1 MLAVDTN
8 VIVRFLT
15 NDDPQQ
21 SPRARRL
28 VGENDVWISMTVL
41 LETEWV
47 LRSTYRYTPTQIV
60 ESLRD
65 FAGLP
70 RVSLENPAL
79 VARALDWCVK
89 GMDFADALHLGAAD
103 HCAGFVTFD
112 TRFAKA
118 AKKATGINV
127 REP

>member
-15 NDDPQQ
+15 NDDPLQ

-28 VGENDVWISMTVL
+28 VSENDVWIPTTVL

-47 LRSTYRYTPTQIV
+47 LRSTYRYTPTQITA
-60 ESLRD
+60 SLRD

-70 RVSLENPAL
+70 RVSLENPGL
-79 VARALDWCVK
+79 VARALDWCEE
-89 GMDFADALHLGAAD
+89 GMDFSDALHLGAAD
-103 HCAGFVTFD
+103 HCEGFATFD
-112 TRFAKA
+112 VAFVKA
-118 AKKATGINV
+118 AKKATGMKV